1 MNREIPV
8 YPAIRIVLSRSRK
21 LRQAGRS
28 YQGSANSGRIASDDF
43 TQSLIV
49 PTEREDRSIEASH
62 KVKSNREQTVS
73 GSGTPQSGMAG

>member
-8 YPAIRIVLSRSRK
+8 YPAIRIVLSGSRR

-28 YQGSANSGRIASDDF
+28 YQGRDNSGRIASDEF
-43 TQSLIV
+43 KQSLVV
-49 PTEREDRSIEASH
+49 PTERVDRSIEASH